1 MQTISLTTAQI
12 EELISIAKH
21 ALPNESCAFLL
32 GKDETVVEV
41 LPMRNGDNSPIT
53 FSIDPED
60 ILSSYNLAEKKQV
73 DVIAIF
79 HSHPAKPSPSET
91 DRKFMEINPVIWL
104 IYSTTEGQLNAFIY
118 DDEVKQVGIRI
129 VDSMG

>member
-129 VDSMG
+129 VDSRG